1 MGSAK
6 KKGMNLFAGL
16 QETKKD
22 EPVYTPH
29 TPDPDTLVTID
40 VGVPYGEDT
49 KKANVE
55 KQKDTSPKKKGPK
68 VKYVDGYQTM
78 TMQMTP
84 TLYDRVT
91 LIAAYKR
98 MSKTAYITSL
108 VEEDIKKHTD
118 LYGPIFAAMDR
129 K

>member
-16 QETKKD
+16 QEPKKD
-22 EPVYTPH
+22 EPVYTPFE
-29 TPDPDTLVTID
+29 PDPETIVVKNTL
-40 VGVPYGEDT
+40 PYGEEP
-49 KKANVE
+49 KKAPAE
-55 KQKDTSPKKKGPK
+55 PKKKGPK

-91 LIAAYKR
+91 LISAYKR

-108 VEEDIKKHTD
+108 VEEDIKKHAD